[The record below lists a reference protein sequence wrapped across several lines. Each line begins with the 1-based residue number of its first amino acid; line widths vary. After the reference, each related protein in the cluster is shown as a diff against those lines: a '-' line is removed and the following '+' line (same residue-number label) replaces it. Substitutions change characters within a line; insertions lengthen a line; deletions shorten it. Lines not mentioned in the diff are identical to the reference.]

1 MTYRRTLGLGVVG
14 IIMQNQESGYYYL
27 FPAVRGIQA
36 GKPFYVAI
44 CPLRI
49 IPKIFSYNEDDVPPE
64 LRAQR
69 TLNKTR
75 IPEMVKYLLDNP
87 KDYVFSAL
95 TVSVGVDIAFE
106 DNEVAPNLGI
116 LKVPM
121 DAQILINDGQ
131 HRRKAIEEALKEN
144 PDLGQD
150 NIPVLFFI
158 DEGLTRSQQIFADL
172 NKHATK
178 PSPSLGTLYDHR
190 DESSEL
196 ARMLA
201 MEATPFVRL
210 TEMEKSNLS
219 PKSNKLFTLSSI
231 KQATRALLSKGPKDA
246 YNDEDKKLA
255 IEYWQEVTKHI
266 RDWQMAINKEVSPA
280 QLRQEYI
287 HSHGVGLHALGI
299 LGKHLLCQEPD
310 NWKEKLTPLSNVNWL
325 KTNPEWIRRSM
336 NLGKIS
342 KSTTNIQLT
351 ANALKKAIGLT
362 LTPEENALEKQ
373 IP

>member
-1 MTYRRTLGLGVVG
+1 
-14 IIMQNQESGYYYL
+14 MQTQDSGYCYA

-36 GKPFYVAI
+36 GRPFYIAT

-95 TVSVGVDIAFE
+95 TASVGVDISFK
-106 DNEVAPNLGI
+106 DHQGSPNLGI
-116 LKVPM
+116 LNIPM

-158 DEGLTRSQQIFADL
+158 DEGLSRSQQMFADL
-172 NKHATK
+172 NKYAVK
-178 PSPSLGTLYDHR
+178 PSPSLGALYDLR

-196 ARMLA
+196 ARKLA
-201 MEATPFVRL
+201 TEIKPFAGL
-210 TEMEKSNLS
+210 TEMEKSNIS

-231 KQATRALLSKGPKDA
+231 RQATRTLLGKGPKDS
-246 YNDEDKKLA
+246 YSDEEKSLA
-255 IEYWQEVTKHI
+255 AAFWQEVLTNI
-266 RDWQMAINKEVSPA
+266 PDWQMVIDKQISPA

-287 HSHGVGLHALGI
+287 HAHGVGLHAIGL
-299 LGKHLLCQEPD
+299 LGKHLLSQYPED
-310 NWKEKLTPLSNVNWL
+310 WQEKLQKLITINWL
-325 KTNPEWIRRSM
+325 KTNSEWVKRSM
-336 NLGKIS
+336 NLGKLS

-351 ANALKKAIGLT
+351 ANALKIELGLE
-362 LTPEENALEKQ
+362 LAPEEKELEKQ
-373 IP
+373 LL

>member
-1 MTYRRTLGLGVVG
+1 
-14 IIMQNQESGYYYL
+14 MQNHDSGYCYS

-36 GKPFYVAI
+36 GRPFYIAT

-75 IPEMVKYLLDNP
+75 IPDMVKYLLDNP
-87 KDYVFSAL
+87 KEYVFSAL
-95 TVSVGVDIAFE
+95 TASVGVDISFHDHE
-106 DNEVAPNLGI
+106 GAPNLGTLQI
-116 LKVPM
+116 PM

-158 DEGLTRSQQIFADL
+158 DEGLGRSQQMFADL
-172 NKHATK
+172 NKYAVK

-196 ARMLA
+196 ARELA
-201 MEATPFVRL
+201 TKVKPFVGL
-210 TEMEKSNLS
+210 TEMEKSSIS

-231 KQATRALLSKGPKDA
+231 KQSTRALLSKGPKDGFS
-246 YNDEDKKLA
+246 DEEKKLA
-255 IEYWQEVTKHI
+255 AEFWEEVTRHI
-266 RDWQMAINKEVSPA
+266 KDWQMVIDKEVSPA

-287 HSHGVGLHALGI
+287 HAHGVGLHAIGL
-299 LGKHLLCQEPD
+299 LGKHLLCQEPKQ
-310 NWKEKLTPLSNVNWL
+310 WKEKLQQLAKVNWL
-325 KTNPEWIRRSM
+325 KTNPEWIKRSM
-336 NLGKIS
+336 NHGKLS

-351 ANALKKAIGLT
+351 ANALKIELGLP
-362 LTPEENALEKQ
+362 LTPEEKAQEKQ
-373 IP
+373 LS

>member
-1 MTYRRTLGLGVVG
+1 
-14 IIMQNQESGYYYL
+14 MQNQQDSGYCYS

-36 GKPFYVAI
+36 GRPFFIAT

-87 KDYVFSAL
+87 KEYVFSAL
-95 TVSVGVDIAFE
+95 TASVGVDISFDE
-106 DNEVAPNLGI
+106 HNDAPNLGT
-116 LKVPM
+116 LKIPM

-131 HRRKAIEEALKEN
+131 HRRKAIEEALREN

-150 NIPVLFFI
+150 NLPVLFFI
-158 DEGLTRSQQIFADL
+158 DEGLTRSQQMFADL
-172 NKHATK
+172 NKYAVK

-196 ARMLA
+196 ARELA
-201 MEATPFVRL
+201 SSVKPFIGL
-210 TEMEKSNLS
+210 TEMEKSNIS

-231 KQATRALLSKGPKDA
+231 KQSTRALLSKGAKDGFT
-246 YNDEDKKLA
+246 EEEKELA
-255 IEYWQEVTKHI
+255 AEFWNEVTKNI
-266 RDWQMAINKEVSPA
+266 KDWQMVIDKEVSPA

-287 HSHGVGLHALGI
+287 HANGVGLHAIGV
-299 LGKHLLCQEPD
+299 LGKHLLCQEP
-310 NWKEKLTPLSNVNWL
+310 NEWKQKLEQLSKVNWM
-325 KTNPEWIRRSM
+325 KTNPVWIERSM
-336 NLGKIS
+336 NHGKLS
-342 KSTTNIQLT
+342 KSTISIQLT
-351 ANALKKAIGLT
+351 ANALKLELGLP
-362 LTPEENALEKQ
+362 LTPEEKALEKQ
-373 IP
+373 LS

>member
-1 MTYRRTLGLGVVG
+1 M
-14 IIMQNQESGYYYL
+14 INHDSGYCYS

-36 GKPFYVAI
+36 GRPFYIAT

-75 IPEMVKYLLDNP
+75 IPEMVKYLLENP

-95 TVSVGVDIAFE
+95 TASVGVDVAFE
-106 DNEVAPNLGI
+106 DHNEAPNIGT
-116 LKVPM
+116 LKIPM

-150 NIPVLFFI
+150 NLPVLFFI
-158 DEGLTRSQQIFADL
+158 DEGLSRSQQMFADL
-172 NKHATK
+172 NKYAVK

-196 ARMLA
+196 ARELA
-201 MEATPFVRL
+201 THSKPFIGL
-210 TEMEKSNLS
+210 TEMEKSNIS

-231 KQATRALLSKGPKDA
+231 KQATRALLSKGPKDGFSS
-246 YNDEDKKLA
+246 EEKQLA
-255 IEYWQEVTKHI
+255 SQFWQEVTNYI
-266 RDWQMAINKEVSPA
+266 RDWQLVIEKEVSPA

-287 HSHGVGLHALGI
+287 HAHGVGLHAIGL
-299 LGKHLLCQEPD
+299 LGKHLLCQEP
-310 NWKEKLTPLSNVNWL
+310 NAWKEKLKKLEKINWS
-325 KTNPEWIRRSM
+325 KTNQEWIRRSM
-336 NLGKIS
+336 NHGKLS
-342 KSTTNIQLT
+342 KSTINIQLT
-351 ANALKKAIGLT
+351 ANALKLELGLP
-362 LTPEENALEKQ
+362 LTPEEKALEKQ
-373 IP
+373 LK

>member
-1 MTYRRTLGLGVVG
+1 
-14 IIMQNQESGYYYL
+14 MQHQDSGYCYS

-36 GKPFYVAI
+36 GRPFYIAT

-95 TVSVGVDIAFE
+95 TVSVGVDILFE
-106 DNEVAPNLGI
+106 DHEGAPNIGI

-150 NIPVLFFI
+150 NVPVLFFI
-158 DEGLTRSQQIFADL
+158 DEGLKRSQQMFADL
-172 NKHATK
+172 NKYAVK
-178 PSPSLGTLYDHR
+178 PSPSLGVLYDHR

-196 ARMLA
+196 ARLLA
-201 MEATPFVRL
+201 TTIKPFIGF
-210 TEMEKSNLS
+210 TEMEKSNIS

-231 KQATRALLSKGPKDA
+231 KQATRALLSKSAKDGFSA
-246 YNDEDKKLA
+246 DENKLA
-255 IEYWQEVTKHI
+255 QEFWQEVSQNMP
-266 RDWQMAINKEVSPA
+266 DWQMVISKQVSPS

-287 HSHGVGLHALGI
+287 HAHGVGLQAIGVM
-299 LGKHLLCQEPD
+299 GKSLLCEEP
-310 NWKEKLTPLSNVNWL
+310 NEWREKLKLLKEINWL
-325 KTNPEWIRRSM
+325 KTNPEWVKRSM
-336 NLGKIS
+336 NLGKVS
-342 KSTTNIQLT
+342 KSTLNIQLS
-351 ANALKKAIGLT
+351 ANFLKQSLSLP
-362 LTPEENALEKQ
+362 LTPEEKALEKQ
-373 IP
+373 LS